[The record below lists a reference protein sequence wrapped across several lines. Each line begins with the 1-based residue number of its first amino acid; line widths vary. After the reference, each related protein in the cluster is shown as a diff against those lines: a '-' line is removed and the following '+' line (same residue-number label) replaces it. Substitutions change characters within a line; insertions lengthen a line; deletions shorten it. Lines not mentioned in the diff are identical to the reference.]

1 MLLFHLVQALR
12 KVSVLCHCFVHANKR
27 ADYASTY
34 SDCSF
39 GVEYGSRHDDAVFR
53 ECEGERS
60 RMFQA
65 LEPVAICDQF
75 GFFLREVIFYREF
88 EEEFKTF
95 EEELQD
101 ELLTYAI
108 LLRDYGPI
116 LGRPTVDT
124 LKGSRH
130 ANMKE
135 LRFDREGEIWRVAFA
150 FDPKRRAILLVG
162 GDKAGV

>member
-1 MLLFHLVQALR
+1 MA
-12 KVSVLCHCFVHANKR
+12 
-27 ADYASTY
+27 Y
-34 SDCSF
+34 
-39 GVEYGSRHDDAVFR
+39 
-53 ECEGERS
+53 
-60 RMFQA
+60 
-65 LEPVAICDQF
+65 PW
-75 GFFLREVIFYREF
+75 EVIFCREF

-101 ELLTYAI
+101 ELLAYAI

-135 LRFDREGEIWRVAFA
+135 LRFDWEGEIWRVASA

-162 GDKAGV
+162 GDKAGVDRKRFYRRLIAVADERFDNHLASLGVKRGRRRGKGTIHAKKS